1 MGIWLAACQDAGDN
15 LFILNKKK
23 RRKIVIVISPK
34 LKMIAV
40 MCLNLVMTCLNE
52 KIKQHLIIFIV
63 KFYLYFVYLDC
74 DTIYFSFISLSL

>member
-1 MGIWLAACQDAGDN
+1 M
-15 LFILNKKK
+15 
-23 RRKIVIVISPK
+23 IVISPK

-74 DTIYFSFISLSL
+74 DTIYFSFISL